1 MKKVYL
7 LVSGL
12 LLTAGAVNAQ
22 MTTQKAYMPIQKNDA
37 SERMIGLA
45 GDRDPGDVLVEDDF
59 SDEAMWNTEALTGPG
74 DPNWEITSTTPSD
87 VADYADVVMSETADN
102 GFGVFNGIT
111 MLLTGTVVPADA
123 VLEYV
128 PTVDLSGVSVATLQ
142 FYNMY
147 RAFNSDQIFVELS
160 DDGGASWPYV
170 YELHADMPTN
180 DPTRH
185 ETMLLNMADVSG
197 SASVK
202 VRFRWTELGGDP
214 SFGSGYAAAIDD
226 MTIIEAWDY
235 DQEITASYHRSGIG
249 VYSEFGME
257 YHFIPNNQITD
268 ITFIGQT
275 QNLGGVTQP
284 NAKLNVEVTGAG
296 TYSGVSDM
304 FDLPVGGADSVATN
318 TTFTPSAEGDY
329 DITYWFDCDET
340 EEETVNDTIS
350 GAEKGITVTSEA
362 DGNVYSRD
370 NGFGGSSIGNVTSN
384 EGAPLLIG
392 NVMDIFADDIIGA
405 VDVVVTDDA
414 TNVGQLIFAQV
425 MILDPGSG
433 TFVYADQT
441 PDHEITSGENGGV
454 IRLIFDEHID
464 VAAGQTVL
472 VLAGHYG
479 GSDEVR
485 FRMAQGVEE
494 QTVLGYTSG
503 ASDPF
508 YLTSPSAMMVRLS
521 MKQYNFIGLEE
532 ETAENFSIG
541 QNQPNPFGD
550 NAVINYELNEA
561 ANVMIEFTDLSGKV
575 VKTINNGQ
583 QQAGEHTLYVDAN
596 DFAEGVYFYTF
607 TVGAEKVTKRMVIS
621 K

>member
-12 LLTAGAVNAQ
+12 LLTAGAANAQ
-22 MTTQKAYMPIQKNDA
+22 VSTQKAYLPIQKNDA
-37 SERMIGLA
+37 SARMMGLA
-45 GDRDPGDVLVEDDF
+45 AHRAPGDVIVEDDF
-59 SDEAMWNTEALTGPG
+59 SDPANWNTEALTGE
-74 DPNWEITSTTPSD
+74 PNWEITATTPAD
-87 VADYADVVMSETADN
+87 VADYADEVMSETADN

-111 MLLTGTVVPADA
+111 MLLTGTVEPSDA

-128 PTVDLSGVSVATLQ
+128 PTIDLSDVGLATLQ

-147 RAFNSDQIFVELS
+147 RAFNSDQVFVELS
-160 DDGGASWPYV
+160 DDGGMSWPHV
-170 YELHADMPTN
+170 YELHTDMPTN

-185 ETMLLNMADVSG
+185 EVMSISLNDVTG
-197 SASVK
+197 SSEVK

-214 SFGSGYAAAIDD
+214 SFGSGYAWAIDD
-226 MTIIEAWDY
+226 MQVIEAWDY
-235 DQEITASYHRSGIG
+235 DQEILASYHRSGIG
-249 VYSEFGME
+249 VYSAYGME
-257 YHFIPNNQITD
+257 YHFIPENQLTD

-275 QNLGGVTQP
+275 QNLGGATQP
-284 NAKLNVEVTGAG
+284 NAKLNVEVAGAG
-296 TYSGVSDM
+296 SYSGVSDA

-318 TTFTPSAEGDY
+318 TTFTPSALGEH
-329 DITYWFDCDET
+329 TVSFWFDCDEA
-340 EEETVNDTIS
+340 EEETNNDTVS
-350 GAEKGITVTSEA
+350 GPEKSIFVTGEAEGYI
-362 DGNVYSRD
+362 YSRD

-392 NVMDIFADDIIGA
+392 NVMDIFGDDMIGA
-405 VDVVVTDDA
+405 VDVVVTSDA

-425 MILDPGSG
+425 MVLDPGSG
-433 TFVYADQT
+433 TFVYLDQT
-441 PDHEITSGENGGV
+441 PDHEITSGENGGP

-464 VAAGQTVL
+464 VSAGQTIL

-508 YLTSPSAMMVRLS
+508 YLTSPSAVMVRTS
-521 MKQYNFIGLEE
+521 MMQYNFDNIVEE
-532 ETAENFSIG
+532 AAQNFSVG

-583 QQAGEHTLYVDAN
+583 QQAGAHTLYIDAN

-607 TVGAEKVTKRMVIS
+607 TVGAEKITKRMVIS

>member
-22 MTTQKAYMPIQKNDA
+22 VTTQKAYMPIQKNDV
-37 SERMIGLA
+37 STRMVGLA
-45 GDRDPGDVLVEDDF
+45 ADRDPGDIIVEDDF
-59 SDEAMWNTEALTGPG
+59 SDDANWNTEALVGE
-74 DPNWEITSTTPSD
+74 PNWEITATTPAD
-87 VADYADVVMSETADN
+87 VVDYADEVMSETADN

-111 MLLTGTVVPADA
+111 MLLTGTVEPADA

-128 PTVDLSGVSVATLQ
+128 PTVDLSTVGLATLQ

-160 DDGGASWPYV
+160 DDGGTSWPHV

-185 ETMLLNMADVSG
+185 EVMSISLNDVVG
-197 SASVK
+197 SDMVK
-202 VRFRWTELGGDP
+202 IRFRWTELGGDP

-226 MTIIEAWDY
+226 MQIIEAWDY

-257 YHFIPNNQITD
+257 YHFIPTSQLTE
-268 ITFIGQT
+268 ITFVGET

-284 NAKLNVEVTGAG
+284 NAKLNVDVSGAG
-296 TYSGVSDM
+296 SYSGVSDA
-304 FDLPVGGADSVATN
+304 FDLPVGGSDSVSTN
-318 TTFTPSAEGDY
+318 TTFTPSAEGEY
-329 DITYWFDCDET
+329 EVAYWFDCDEA
-340 EEETVNDTIS
+340 EEETNNDTITGGEKS
-350 GAEKGITVTSEA
+350 IFVTGEAEGFI
-362 DGNVYSRD
+362 YSRD

-392 NVMDIFADDIIGA
+392 NVMDIFANDMIGA
-405 VDVVVTDDA
+405 VDVVVTADA

-425 MILDPGSG
+425 MVLDPGSG
-433 TFVYADQT
+433 TFVYVDQT
-441 PDHEITSGENGGV
+441 PDHEITAGENGGP

-464 VAAGQTVL
+464 VAAGQTIL

-508 YLTSPSAMMVRLS
+508 YLTAPSAVMIRTSMM
-521 MKQYNFIGLEE
+521 QYNFDNIVEE
-532 ETAENFSIG
+532 ATDNFTVG

-550 NAVINYELNEA
+550 NAVINYELNES

-583 QQAGEHTLYVDAN
+583 QQAGAHTLYIDGN

-607 TVGAEKVTKRMVIS
+607 TVGAEKITKRMVIS